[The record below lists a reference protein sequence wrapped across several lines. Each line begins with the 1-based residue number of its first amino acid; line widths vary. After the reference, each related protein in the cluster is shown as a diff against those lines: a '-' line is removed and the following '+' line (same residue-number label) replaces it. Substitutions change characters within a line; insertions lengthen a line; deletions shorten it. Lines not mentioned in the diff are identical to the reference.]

1 MNVEHN
7 GAELPNRQ
15 ELFDSLGKFPLLS
28 AIFGRRARRF
38 GLGMTIPDGP
48 LAFQSAHAPLPLSD
62 TERMILV
69 LAGAGVSGWNFGLPH
84 TTTGAPNT
92 GCNYPM
98 RLVGR
103 TYASAAGIHA
113 SELLWTDDS
122 GTYITQFREL
132 EPDAQ
137 QDLLQTSDLDALID
151 KARRHIVQL
160 SSQRV
165 VVPKEFPHIESHNF
179 WVANQPGSTLF
190 IPIVDLTQQV
200 LAGLA
205 ILLGERAVPYDAL
218 HERPCGDLDRFIR
231 QGMLNPELRFPLSD
245 IEQYLLSTAAAEVTI
260 ANHNIVLVL
269 QAMGLGG
276 WFYSGINPNSLLGA
290 ASDEGIPGFGFR
302 FTNRPEWAAPN
313 PVGLDRFFQG
323 YCPPYHRDMR
333 EAVAQFVARK
343 FGAGGTYDP
352 ATRGPYQNNAEV
364 KARVHRY
371 TPEFVACLSEVAQY
385 NHDTYGRFPATIP
398 SIYARLYAQAQHID
412 LDFYDRHFGAEAYL
426 STHRDHK
433 RRWHPE
439 S

>member
-200 LAGLA
+200 PGGAGHLAGRTRRSLRLA
-205 ILLGERAVPYDAL
+205 ARAPLRRFGPLYPPRHVGSRASLSVERHRAVLAE
-218 HERPCGDLDRFIR
+218 HCRG
-231 QGMLNPELRFPLSD
+231 GSD
-245 IEQYLLSTAAAEVTI
+245 DCE
-260 ANHNIVLVL
+260 
-269 QAMGLGG
+269 
-276 WFYSGINPNSLLGA
+276 P
-290 ASDEGIPGFGFR
+290 
-302 FTNRPEWAAPN
+302 
-313 PVGLDRFFQG
+313 
-323 YCPPYHRDMR
+323 
-333 EAVAQFVARK
+333 
-343 FGAGGTYDP
+343 
-352 ATRGPYQNNAEV
+352 
-364 KARVHRY
+364 
-371 TPEFVACLSEVAQY
+371 
-385 NHDTYGRFPATIP
+385 
-398 SIYARLYAQAQHID
+398 
-412 LDFYDRHFGAEAYL
+412 
-426 STHRDHK
+426 
-433 RRWHPE
+433 
-439 S
+439 